1 MKNNRKGF
9 TLVELLAVIVIL
21 AILMVSA
28 GAGVMATMNN
38 SKVNTFKNE
47 LLTAIDGAQNMY
59 SELSMSTSDSNKFIK
74 SNTGDTGTGKATYA
88 GMCVTLSGLVN
99 NGYLDKDLGNYGGVI
114 LIEVPY
120 DGGATK
126 YTIWAHNSTYGVNG
140 FEKNVV
146 NKLKFN
152 KKNNTAKSDG
162 DKEATAYN
170 GGGIGVI
177 TELTGIKSLAKEAMG
192 IDGDDEPVG
201 VMEKETDCDTDE
213 NKTKATCNGK
223 SIVIVEVSGVPFT
236 SAIVLVIL
244 FTGTVIRLLTGVY
257 VVPPVVILALL

>member
-1 MKNNRKGF
+1 MNNNRKGF

-47 LLTAIDGAQNMY
+47 LLTAIDSAQNMY

-74 SNTGDTGTGKATYA
+74 SNTGTAEYA

-120 DGGATK
+120 DGGGTK
-126 YTIWAHNSTYGVNG
+126 YTIWATNNTYGVNG
-140 FEKNVV
+140 FEKNVI

-152 KKNNTAKSDG
+152 KKNNSEKSDSN
-162 DKEATAYN
+162 KTAGVAN
-170 GGGIGVI
+170 GGGIGVM
-177 TELTGIKSLAKEAMG
+177 TVLTGIDAMIANAQG
-192 IDGDDEPVG
+192 TSTRGAQVKPTNCPEDNSGTNTGDP
-201 VMEKETDCDTDE
+201 KCN
-213 NKTKATCNGK
+213 NK
-223 SIVIVEVSGVPFT
+223 VITITAPADKKHGEV
-236 SAIVLVIL
+236 
-244 FTGTVIRLLTGVY
+244 TGQTYTLPCINVKLD
-257 VVPPVVILALL
+257 